1 MLFNNEL
8 TLEQLKSKYNVL
20 EQEYKNLL
28 KIIQDLNAEIERLYG
43 LLSYYESEL
52 GDILYKTEQEVYN
65 DWQV

>member
-8 TLEQLKSKYNVL
+8 TLEQLKAKYNVL

-65 DWQV
+65 D

>member
-8 TLEQLKSKYNVL
+8 TFEQLKAKYNVL

-65 DWQV
+65 D

>member
-65 DWQV
+65 D